1 MNFKHIKDLSN
12 EDPRCTRKISLWK
25 HLPSN
30 TFYVDDCALDEHI
43 GSFVDYSY
51 MLYTK
56 IYLAN
61 KKKTQTEPYR
71 EDLSMNAKKLT
82 RQEFVIGKISYKG
95 TYWKLF
101 EK

>member
-1 MNFKHIKDLSN
+1 
-12 EDPRCTRKISLWK
+12 
-25 HLPSN
+25 
-30 TFYVDDCALDEHI
+30 
-43 GSFVDYSY
+43 

-71 EDLSMNAKKLT
+71 EDLSMNAKQLT